1 VIEKVARQL
10 AASFQ
15 AEVEL
20 MKGRMPAMPSMPQ
33 LPSMPHLPSMPA
45 MPHLPSMEQ
54 LRARAL
60 QMYAHT
66 PSMDE
71 ICARAREH
79 LEQMVASPETA

>member
-10 AASFQ
+10 AASFKT
-15 AEVEL
+15 EVEL